1 MVWRGRF
8 KDTSVNLSSG
18 RYSSFVIRVWSRN
31 GRVVQ
36 GEITH
41 VATGESVRFRDIERM
56 IAFIRAHVAPLT
68 GECAGL
74 PAQPEEETS

>member
-1 MVWRGRF
+1 M
-8 KDTSVNLSSG
+8 NLSAG

-31 GRVVQ
+31 GQMVQ

-56 IAFIRAHVAPLT
+56 ITFIRAHVAPLIDEST
-68 GECAGL
+68 E
-74 PAQPEEETS
+74 PQEPPQEQN